1 MTDNEISY
9 IGQKIKI
16 GIYGASHA
24 EKIGV
29 IIKGFPKGIK
39 IDFDKIAVQ
48 MARRAPGNIAYST
61 ARQEPDIPQIISGV
75 TDGVTD
81 GGVIEAVIYNT
92 NRRSQDYDALKFTPR
107 PGHADYTAF
116 VKFGGE
122 LDMRGGGKY
131 SARLTAPLVFA
142 GALCRQ
148 VLESQG
154 IVIASHVSSVYNI
167 ADDGFD
173 AVTPDFELM
182 NRLNTMPFPV
192 ISDDKKAQMLSAIDE
207 AKRALDSIGGTVECM
222 AAGLPVGLGDSLFD
236 GVEGKLSQYLFGIP
250 AVKGVQFGA
259 GFNAADLHGSQNNDP
274 FVIKDGKVQ
283 TETNNCGGILG
294 GITNGMPLIFK
305 VAFKPTPS
313 IAQPQRTVDLGKN
326 SDTVIS
332 IKGRHDPCVVPR
344 GAAVVEAATAAA
356 LLDLM
361 IQNNEAPLE

>member
-1 MTDNEISY
+1 MIDNGISY
-9 IGQKIKI
+9 IGNKLKI

-29 IIKGFPKGIK
+29 KIEGFPKGFK
-39 IDFDKIAVQ
+39 PDFDKIAVQ

-61 ARQEPDIPQIISGV
+61 ARKEPDIPQIISGM
-75 TDGVTD
+75 TDGATD
-81 GGVIEAVIYNT
+81 GGTIEAVIYNT
-92 NRRSQDYDALKFTPR
+92 NQHSQDYDSLRFTPR

-116 VKFGGE
+116 EKFGGE

-148 VLESQG
+148 LLEG
-154 IVIASHVSSVYNI
+154 FGVVIAAHVSTVFDI
-167 ADDGFD
+167 ADDSFD
-173 AVTPDFELM
+173 PVNPDFELM
-182 NRLNTMPFPV
+182 SRLNTMPFPV
-192 ISDDKKAQMLSAIDE
+192 INDSKKEQMLFAIDT
-207 AKRALDSIGGTVECM
+207 AKRDQDSIGGTVECM

-250 AVKGVQFGA
+250 AVKGVQFGL
-259 GFNAADLHGSQNNDP
+259 GFDAAKIHGSQNNDP
-274 FVIKDGKVQ
+274 FIMKDGKVR

-313 IAQPQRTVDLGKN
+313 ISQQQRTVNLQTQSN
-326 SDTVIS
+326 TTLCIN
-332 IKGRHDPCVVPR
+332 GRHDPCVVPR

-356 LLDLM
+356 LLDMM
-361 IQNNEAPLE
+361 IENGKIG